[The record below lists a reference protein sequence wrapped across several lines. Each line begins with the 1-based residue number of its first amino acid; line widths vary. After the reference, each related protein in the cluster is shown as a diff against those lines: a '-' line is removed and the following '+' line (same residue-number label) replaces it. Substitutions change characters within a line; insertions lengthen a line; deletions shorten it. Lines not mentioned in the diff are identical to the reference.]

1 MKLQTVMVRKMSQFG
16 VLMKDILTGMTSLE
30 MWTLACVVTVFGT
43 LLTYA
48 IILSRDQ
55 MIIQGVL
62 NAEGEAEEEEDEDGN
77 TRKIM
82 KPRSAWSDS
91 NIYVSKVIFTV

>member
-62 NAEGEAEEEEDEDGN
+62 NAEGELEEEDNDDK
-77 TRKIM
+77 RK

-91 NIYVSKVIFTV
+91 NIFLRVGCRFLQ

>member
-1 MKLQTVMVRKMSQFG
+1 MKLQTVMVR
-16 VLMKDILTGMTSLE
+16 MKFLFSMMIKSNEIIGMTSLE
-30 MWTLACVVTVFGT
+30 LWALACVVTVFGT

-62 NAEGEAEEEEDEDGN
+62 NGEGELEEEEDDK
-77 TRKIM
+77 RK

-91 NIYVSKVIFTV
+91 NIYIRVGY

>member
-1 MKLQTVMVRKMSQFG
+1 
-16 VLMKDILTGMTSLE
+16 MTSLE
-30 MWTLACVVTVFGT
+30 LWTLACVITVFGT

-62 NAEGEAEEEEDEDGN
+62 NGDGELEEEDDEELGIVDH
-77 TRKIM
+77 M
-82 KPRSAWSDS
+82 
-91 NIYVSKVIFTV
+91 

>member
-1 MKLQTVMVRKMSQFG
+1 
-16 VLMKDILTGMTSLE
+16 MTSLE
-30 MWTLACVVTVFGT
+30 LWTLACVITVFGT

-62 NAEGEAEEEEDEDGN
+62 SGEGEVEEEEDEDGN
-77 TRKIM
+77 TKKIM

-91 NIYVSKVIFTV
+91 NIYVTRVKFL

>member
-1 MKLQTVMVRKMSQFG
+1 MIPYKLM
-16 VLMKDILTGMTSLE
+16 IGMTSLE
-30 MWTLACVVTVFGT
+30 MWALGCVGTVFGT

-48 IILSRDQ
+48 IILGRDQ

-62 NAEGEAEEEEDEDGN
+62 NAEGELEEEEVN
-77 TRKIM
+77 NRK

-91 NIYVSKVIFTV
+91 NIYMKVSLPKESLELDFHYF